1 MSDQRQVRITQ
12 DNVYWL
18 QDWVRSTILCGMAML
33 DNAPRVPRD
42 SSDLDLADS
51 VVDYMTSK
59 LPEFG
64 FVVAKTDNA
73 EVLCE

>member
-1 MSDQRQVRITQ
+1 MSTRRQVCITQ

-18 QDWVRSTILCGMAML
+18 QDWVRSTILCGTAML
-33 DNAPRVPRD
+33 DGVPRTPGD
-42 SSDLDLADS
+42 SGDLDLAES
-51 VVDYMTSK
+51 VIAYMTSK

>member
-1 MSDQRQVRITQ
+1 MSTRRHVCITQ

-18 QDWVRSTILCGMAML
+18 QDWVRGTILCGMAML
-33 DNAPRVPRD
+33 DDAPRVPGD
-42 SSDLDLADS
+42 GHDLELADS

-64 FVVAKTDNA
+64 FSIVKAGGGDEN
-73 EVLCE
+73 